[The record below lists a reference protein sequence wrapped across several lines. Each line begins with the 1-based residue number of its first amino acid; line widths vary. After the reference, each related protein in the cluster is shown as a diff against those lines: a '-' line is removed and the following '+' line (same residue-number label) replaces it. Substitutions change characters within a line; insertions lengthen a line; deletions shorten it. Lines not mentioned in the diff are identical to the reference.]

1 MKRKSIAAAATLCFL
16 EMMMATTLIAQ
27 DSSLQTCETL
37 CATPDANWA
46 SIPWELDLV
55 KAQKQS
61 IEKSK
66 PIFIWSMDGH
76 PLACT

>member
-1 MKRKSIAAAATLCFL
+1 MLRRSMTAIVTWCFVELFSATQV
-16 EMMMATTLIAQ
+16 MAQ
-27 DSSLQTCETL
+27 DSDSQTCETL
-37 CATPDANWA
+37 CATPDAPWA

-61 IEKSK
+61 LEQAK